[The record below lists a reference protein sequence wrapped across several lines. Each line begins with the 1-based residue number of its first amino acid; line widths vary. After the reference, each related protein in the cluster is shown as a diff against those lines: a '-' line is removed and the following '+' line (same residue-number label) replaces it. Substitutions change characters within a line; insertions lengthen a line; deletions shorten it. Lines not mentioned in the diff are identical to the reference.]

1 MNKITIYRASPL
13 RVKLRGSAARLVQKA
28 AINDFGGMP
37 FAERW
42 LEKAGISRSQAR
54 IGIRE
59 LQRLGGLIEYHV
71 LKAATGDSM
80 TSQHEHTMIIRE
92 EGAEVTTFLQK

>member
-1 MNKITIYRASPL
+1 
-13 RVKLRGSAARLVQKA
+13 RVKVRSPAARLVQKA
-28 AINDFGGMP
+28 AIHEFGGMP

-42 LEKAGISRSQAR
+42 LEKSGISRSQAR

-59 LQRLGGLIEYHV
+59 LQRIGGIIEYHV

-80 TSQHEHTMIIRE
+80 TSQHEHTMIIKE
-92 EGAEVTTFLQK
+92 DGAEVTTYLPQ